1 MKSKL
6 GLHFHNGKL
15 LRGLRLWFK
24 LIFSVGSA
32 LTDLIKG
39 EAVTKVVFCH
49 GGVIQAMTEIILPKL
64 ESDST
69 DKQSLLA
76 PAGNCS
82 VYKLVV
88 DVKPEYISYIDF
100 KNV

>member
-1 MKSKL
+1 MYNS
-6 GLHFHNGKL
+6 
-15 LRGLRLWFK
+15 

-39 EAVTKVVFCH
+39 EAETKVVFCH